1 MVVDTRIL
9 SWNDL
14 KVHLES
20 LDMGQCKSN
29 HTCLFH
35 VSSQMDSNQR
45 KTGAKKAS
53 GCRCELIRCVFHCS
67 KLWEISRTWI
77 PPTWTTWCKDHN
89 IYIYIISVLYTQ
101 YMEILWH
108 VLFLQSK
115 SHWGPLSRPAPGP
128 REPHAPLAPRNGAP
142 RNGALRRPRRWE
154 KQVVFGRVATKRG
167 PKSLKVLQI
176 YDAL

>member
-1 MVVDTRIL
+1 MFHPRWTVIKEKPEPKKLQVVGV
-9 SWNDL
+9 SWSDVFFIAQNY
-14 KVHLES
+14 ER
-20 LDMGQCKSN
+20 
-29 HTCLFH
+29 FH
-35 VSSQMDSNQR
+35 EH
-45 KTGAKKAS
+45 G
-53 GCRCELIRCVFHCS
+53 FHQHGLHDV
-67 KLWEISRTWI
+67 KII
-77 PPTWTTWCKDHN
+77 